1 MFDRGGKK
9 FEMSN
14 HSQTI
19 LKPFSNSFKLF
30 FAKSEIIYVCV
41 KARRAGR
48 ELRSPSALA
57 KDRQSNGFATSLCNS
72 FFQSIK

>member
-19 LKPFSNSFKLF
+19 LKLCQAV

-72 FFQSIK
+72 FFSQYQVIY